1 MINAKL
7 RHRANDYVMIFVGR
21 ATRQQAYL
29 RPADVTIPAGP
40 YTEIS
45 EIKRTEAWS
54 ADYEVYMPGKPLR
67 GTYKVI
73 YVPDDK
79 RAPELQIA
87 HTIEA
92 QLLDP

>member
-1 MINAKL
+1 M
-7 RHRANDYVMIFVGR
+7 
-21 ATRQQAYL
+21 
-29 RPADVTIPAGP
+29 
-40 YTEIS
+40 S
-45 EIKRTEAWS
+45 EIKRAEVWS